1 MADRGVR
8 ARRIA
13 AGALVL
19 GVAAWA
25 VVQFGVPG
33 WLSDERHP
41 LRPVLEAASWV
52 AGLLGLAVSVA
63 ALAVSTRGQRAGYR
77 SGVLGASSVGQ
88 AGGAGAGSSGLV
100 SGDPTAGGA
109 VGDSV
114 PGDSAL
120 GNDPV
125 LGNDAVS
132 GSRTVSGD
140 SLAPGSGAALG
151 NTMSGHVGGSVVQ
164 AHTITGAV
172 TVTAPLPRW
181 VLGAVGLVAVVVLG
195 VAVLAVV
202 VVTAPADEAELQA
215 VVTVSPG
222 KCAGGWVV
230 PTPTGPIPLTDR
242 PEGAIQ
248 ADQGQVVLTLQGS
261 VPAAVVLQSLRVEV
275 VSRKPAA
282 SGVLLDTP
290 CGADVT
296 PRSFGV
302 DLNKDNPSAV
312 GLPGTEGGQT
322 IPAPRFP
329 FQVNESEVEQFV
341 ITPSV
346 ATDEVEWRLHLTWT
360 SGTRRGE
367 TTIDDNG
374 RPFRTTGTTAV
385 TTNYC
390 ADLTAIEWTPNYL
403 CLRLQSP
410 TAAGFVGTWEGPGPI
425 TIAADGT
432 AVWKTPTGE
441 ARIRLLSVIGYL
453 ATADVTASTTPE
465 LTPGDRI
472 RFANN
477 NNDLRAVTQLG
488 KVLTWCKQGAVCR

>member
-8 ARRIA
+8 ALRIA
-13 AGALVL
+13 AGALVF

-25 VVQFGVPG
+25 LVQFGVPG

-63 ALAVSTRGQRAGYR
+63 ALVVSTRVGGR
-77 SGVLGASSVGQ
+77 SGGPASGE
-88 AGGAGAGSSGLV
+88 
-100 SGDPTAGGA
+100 
-109 VGDSV
+109 
-114 PGDSAL
+114 
-120 GNDPV
+120 PV
-125 LGNDAVS
+125 RGPVQ
-132 GSRTVSGD
+132 VSGD
-140 SLAPGSGAALG
+140 SGNDQVSG

-195 VAVLAVV
+195 VAVMAVV
-202 VVTAPADEAELQA
+202 VVTAPADEAELRA

-230 PTPTGPIPLTDR
+230 PNPTGPIPLTDR

-312 GLPGTEGGQT
+312 GLPGTEGGET

-390 ADLTAIEWTPNYL
+390 ADLTAIEWTPNYS

-410 TAAGFVGTWEGPGPI
+410 TAGGFVGAWEGPGTI
-425 TIAADGT
+425 TFNDDGT
-432 AVWKTPTGE
+432 ALWKSATGE
-441 ARIRLLSVIGYL
+441 AHIRLLSVIGYL

-465 LTPGDRI
+465 LAPGDRV

-477 NNDLRAVTQLG
+477 TDNLRAVTQLG
-488 KVLTWCKQGAVCR
+488 KVLTWCKRGATCQ